1 MGNGRKETSTLKV
14 KDPLSFEIL
23 IFYNGQPEYCKLI
36 REYLQ
41 QGNKARC
48 ATQTWGKCCTI

>member
-1 MGNGRKETSTLKV
+1 MGDERKETSTLKV

-23 IFYNGQPEYCKLI
+23 IFYNGQPEYCKLT

-41 QGNKARC
+41 
-48 ATQTWGKCCTI
+48 